1 LVYRFL
7 TFCGVKLERD
17 RMRLRR
23 KRMRRALRSAIAVLM
38 LAVVCALAAVAV
50 LGVAVALVVAVNAGG
65 AWSIL
70 AGISVAGLLA
80 ALGVS
85 LFGRRRRRKRGE
97 GAGVR
102 ITTEEQ
108 PLFWVEIYRVAE
120 GLDIDP
126 PDELLLFPDA
136 DVTVSEGRTRMG
148 LRPGVRR
155 LHLGL
160 PLLAGMTEREL
171 RAVIASESCRRWG
184 PVSLARLIY
193 RGRDII
199 GRVAD
204 RIGEKSIFGRIVG
217 RFGRAYLAVSSP
229 ITRRHELEA
238 DRLSADIS
246 GNNATAAALR
256 EFAVL
261 NKGWAAF
268 VDGYAGP
275 AAAVGRRPENLFAG
289 FTSFL
294 QDPGR
299 RAQLA
304 ESADEPGSQQ
314 RSAYASQ
321 LSLED
326 RLAAIESLPEDDIHD
341 RSGSALGLMRNPDQ
355 LIRQVEEC
363 MFRESDSVPATW
375 EDILPE
381 AGGAAAREDAM
392 HLQRLGQEGG
402 LGPTL
407 SVAALLE
414 LLSLGLVDEMVRP
427 MLPAG
432 ASTPRWRTRN
442 RSQRSSCGC
451 RRTAWTRSSSLE
463 RALRRA
469 FERVSRACRPRL
481 PTRLRTRF
489 PAKIPTRMPVRRWC
503 RATGPPRSS
512 TPPAWW
518 QLDPGVRVEAVAAAR
533 MGSDPLNTSY
543 GQNHGRSAPARPSR
557 SSVIRK

>member
-1 LVYRFL
+1 MKD
-7 TFCGVKLERD
+7 T
-17 RMRLRR
+17 LRP
-23 KRMRRALRSAIAVLM
+23 AVAALM
-38 LAVVCALAAVAV
+38 LAVVCALAAVVV
-50 LGVAVALVVAVNAGG
+50 LAVAVALVVAVNAGG

-70 AGISVAGLLA
+70 AGISAVGLLA
-80 ALGVS
+80 ALAVA
-85 LFGRRRRRKRGE
+85 LFVRGRRRKRGE

-136 DVTVSEGRTRMG
+136 EVSVSQGRTWMG

-160 PLLAGMTEREL
+160 PLLAGMTERQL
-171 RAVIASESCRRWG
+171 RAVIAAESCRRWG
-184 PVSLARLIY
+184 PFSLARVIY
-193 RGRDII
+193 RGRAII

-204 RIGEKSIFGRIVG
+204 RVGEESVFGRIAG

-229 ITRRHELEA
+229 IARDHELEA

-246 GNNATAAALR
+246 GNDALAAALS
-256 EFAVL
+256 ELAVL
-261 NKGWAAF
+261 NRAWAAF

-275 AAAVGRRPENLFAG
+275 AAAVGRRPEDVFAG
-289 FTSFL
+289 FRSFL
-294 QDPGR
+294 EDPGR

-314 RSAYASQ
+314 GPAYGQ

-326 RLAAIESLPEDDIHD
+326 RLAAIEAWPEDDIHD
-341 RSGSALGLMRNPDQ
+341 RSGPALGMMRNPDQ
-355 LIRQVEEC
+355 VIRRVEEC
-363 MFRESDSVPATW
+363 MFHEADSVPTTW

-381 AGGAAAREDAM
+381 AGVAAAREDAM

-402 LGPTL
+402 LGPKL

-427 MLPAG
+427 LLPAHPSQQSERKLAGRLVTGFFTTAAMESGTASYRFSWAAPRQLIDEHG
-432 ASTPRWRTRN
+432 APDDLPLLVDAALADAEQVS
-442 RSQRSSCGC
+442 
-451 RRTAWTRSSSLE
+451 ALE
-463 RALRRA
+463 LWLQAH
-469 FERVSRACRPRL
+469 RVDRELELGGGIA
-481 PTRLRTRF
+481 
-489 PAKIPTRMPVRRWC
+489 
-503 RATGPPRSS
+503 
-512 TPPAWW
+512 
-518 QLDPGVRVEAVAAAR
+518 QGVRKGQPGEPAEATHEPPN
-533 MGSDPLNTSY
+533 D
-543 GQNHGRSAPARPSR
+543 APDEDARPSLVPGG
-557 SSVIRK
+557 STASA

>member
-1 LVYRFL
+1 
-7 TFCGVKLERD
+7 
-17 RMRLRR
+17 
-23 KRMRRALRSAIAVLM
+23 MRRALRSAIAVLM

-160 PLLAGMTEREL
+160 SLLAGMTEREL
-171 RAVIASESCRRWG
+171 RAVIASESCHRWG

-193 RGRDII
+193 RGRDIR

-326 RLAAIESLPEDDIHD
+326 RLA
-341 RSGSALGLMRNPDQ
+341 
-355 LIRQVEEC
+355 
-363 MFRESDSVPATW
+363 VP
-375 EDILPE
+375 
-381 AGGAAAREDAM
+381 
-392 HLQRLGQEGG
+392 
-402 LGPTL
+402 
-407 SVAALLE
+407 
-414 LLSLGLVDEMVRP
+414 
-427 MLPAG
+427 
-432 ASTPRWRTRN
+432 
-442 RSQRSSCGC
+442 SS
-451 RRTAWTRSSSLE
+451 
-463 RALRRA
+463 
-469 FERVSRACRPRL
+469 
-481 PTRLRTRF
+481 RF
-489 PAKIPTRMPVRRWC
+489 LKTTSM
-503 RATGPPRSS
+503 TGPGPHW
-512 TPPAWW
+512 A
-518 QLDPGVRVEAVAAAR
+518 
-533 MGSDPLNTSY
+533 
-543 GQNHGRSAPARPSR
+543 
-557 SSVIRK
+557 

>member
-1 LVYRFL
+1 M
-7 TFCGVKLERD
+7 KH
-17 RMRLRR
+17 
-23 KRMRRALRSAIAVLM
+23 ALRPAVAVLM

-85 LFGRRRRRKRGE
+85 LFGRRQRRKRGE

-120 GLDIDP
+120 GLEIDP

-136 DVTVSEGRTRMG
+136 EASVSQGRTWMG

-184 PVSLARLIY
+184 LISLARVVY
-193 RGRDII
+193 RGREIL

-204 RIGEKSIFGRIVG
+204 RVGEKTIVGKIVG

-229 ITRRHELEA
+229 ITRAHELEA

-256 EFAVL
+256 EYAVMS
-261 NKGWAAF
+261 KAWAAF

-275 AAAVGRRPENLFAG
+275 AAAVGRRPEALFAG
-289 FTSFL
+289 FRSFL

-299 RAQLA
+299 R
-304 ESADEPGSQQ
+304 PVRGS
-314 RSAYASQ
+314 RVHG
-321 LSLED
+321 
-326 RLAAIESLPEDDIHD
+326 R
-341 RSGSALGLMRNPDQ
+341 
-355 LIRQVEEC
+355 
-363 MFRESDSVPATW
+363 
-375 EDILPE
+375 
-381 AGGAAAREDAM
+381 
-392 HLQRLGQEGG
+392 
-402 LGPTL
+402 
-407 SVAALLE
+407 
-414 LLSLGLVDEMVRP
+414 RP
-427 MLPAG
+427 
-432 ASTPRWRTRN
+432 
-442 RSQRSSCGC
+442 
-451 RRTAWTRSSSLE
+451 E
-463 RALRRA
+463 RARKA
-469 FERVSRACRPRL
+469 PNVD
-481 PTRLRTRF
+481 RTQRQS
-489 PAKIPTRMPVRRWC
+489 PH
-503 RATGPPRSS
+503 
-512 TPPAWW
+512 
-518 QLDPGVRVEAVAAAR
+518 E
-533 MGSDPLNTSY
+533 
-543 GQNHGRSAPARPSR
+543 APARSFRPGEAGPDAADGLLGAGPSR
-557 SSVIRK
+557 SCPGRPTPPRQGTASAHRAGQSPGPQQRGRSPPRTGVAPLW

>member
-1 LVYRFL
+1 
-7 TFCGVKLERD
+7 
-17 RMRLRR
+17 
-23 KRMRRALRSAIAVLM
+23 MRRALRPAVAVLM

-120 GLDIDP
+120 GLDIEP

-136 DVTVSEGRTRMG
+136 EVSVSQGRTWMG

-160 PLLAGMTEREL
+160 PVLAGMTEREL

-184 PVSLARLIY
+184 PFSLARVVY

-204 RIGEKSIFGRIVG
+204 RIGEKSILVRIVG

-229 ITRRHELEA
+229 ITRSHELEA

-246 GNNATAAALR
+246 GNNATAAALS

-275 AAAVGRRPENLFAG
+275 VAAVGRRPENFFAG

-304 ESADEPGSQQ
+304 EATDEPGSQR

-381 AGGAAAREDAM
+381 AGGAAAREDALQ
-392 HLQRLGQEGG
+392 LQRLGQEGG
-402 LGPTL
+402 LGSTL

-432 ASTPRWRTRN
+432 ASQQAERKVAGRLVTGFLATAAIESGTASYRFSWAAPRQLVDELGAADDLPLLVDAALADAEQVSALELWLQAHRVDRELELGPGL
-442 RSQRSSCGC
+442 SQ
-451 RRTAWTRSSSLE
+451 
-463 RALRRA
+463 
-469 FERVSRACRPRL
+469 
-481 PTRLRTRF
+481 
-489 PAKIPTRMPVRRWC
+489 
-503 RATGPPRSS
+503 
-512 TPPAWW
+512 
-518 QLDPGVRVEAVAAAR
+518 GVRQGQPGGVPAEA
-533 MGSDPLNTSY
+533 SDED
-543 GQNHGRSAPARPSR
+543 HDEDHDEAPNDAPNADARPSLVPDNR
-557 SSVIRK
+557 TASV

>member
-1 LVYRFL
+1 MKD
-7 TFCGVKLERD
+7 T
-17 RMRLRR
+17 LRP
-23 KRMRRALRSAIAVLM
+23 AVAALM
-38 LAVVCALAAVAV
+38 LAVVCALAAVVV
-50 LGVAVALVVAVNAGG
+50 LAVAVALVVAVNAGG

-70 AGISVAGLLA
+70 AGISAVGLLA
-80 ALGVS
+80 ALAVA
-85 LFGRRRRRKRGE
+85 LFVRGRRRKRGE

-160 PLLAGMTEREL
+160 PVLAGMTEREL

-184 PVSLARLIY
+184 PFSLARVIY

-256 EFAVL
+256 ESAVL

-275 AAAVGRRPENLFAG
+275 AAAVGRRPEDLFAG

-304 ESADEPGSQQ
+304 ESADETGLQQ
-314 RSAYASQ
+314 PSAYASQ
-321 LSLED
+321 VSLED
-326 RLAAIESLPEDDIHD
+326 RLAAIETLPEDDIHD
-341 RSGSALGLMRNPDQ
+341 RSGPALGLMRNPDK

-363 MFRESDSVPATW
+363 MFRESDSVAATW

-381 AGGAAAREDAM
+381 AGGAAARKDAM

-407 SVAALLE
+407 SVAALVE

-432 ASTPRWRTRN
+432 ASEQAERKLAGRLVT
-442 RSQRSSCGC
+442 GFLA
-451 RRTAWTRSSSLE
+451 TAAIESGTASYRFSW
-463 RALRRA
+463 AA
-469 FERVSRACRPRL
+469 PRL
-481 PTRLRTRF
+481 LVDEHGAADDLPLLVDAALADVAQV
-489 PAKIPTRMPVRRWC
+489 PALELWLQAHRVGHELEIG
-503 RATGPPRSS
+503 AGL
-512 TPPAWW
+512 A
-518 QLDPGVRVEAVAAAR
+518 QGVRKGQPGLPPEATDEAPNEVP
-533 MGSDPLNTSY
+533 GEDPNKD
-543 GQNHGRSAPARPSR
+543 ARPSLVPGNR
-557 SSVIRK
+557 TASV